1 MATPEVIPGWIHGLE
16 EYEQMFDLQAED
28 YQKSILDFPG
38 SISSFNADVHQHAKQ
53 VVSGDA
59 IYGMDDTAINAYAKQ
74 LIQLNRDHLTAH
86 ADDILQHGERAL
98 EAIFS
103 MWDANA
109 QRFLADYQT
118 GKQQQRYQQVLM
130 PDLPYDNHQFQL
142 ALCSDYVF
150 NRHAQNDCRPEQVV
164 AELCRV
170 AEEVRIFPLLAENG
184 EISEW
189 LGPLMLDLQQRNH
202 GIEIRQVA
210 FENLKGGNAMLRVW
224 ALECVVE

>member
-16 EYEQMFDLQAED
+16 EYEQMFDLQPED

-38 SISSFNADVHQHAKQ
+38 SISSFNAEIYQHTKQ

-59 IYGMDDTAINAYAKQ
+59 IYGMDESKINVYAQ
-74 LIQLNRDHLTAH
+74 RLIQLNREHLTRH
-86 ADDILQHGERAL
+86 ADDILQHGKAAL
-98 EAIFS
+98 GPIFT
-103 MWDANA
+103 MWDSNA
-109 QRFLADYQT
+109 QRFLADYHV
-118 GKQQQRYQQVLM
+118 GKEEQRYQQVLM
-130 PDLPYDNHQFQL
+130 PNLPYKNHQFQL

-189 LGPLMLDLQQRNH
+189 LGPLMLDLQQRNY
-202 GIEIRQVA
+202 GIEVRQVA

-224 ALECVVE
+224 ALECVIE